1 MSNIKRRATEIIK
14 FLFLAISLLALNQ
27 QIYAATHMVQLPLS
41 QKKEITQMQNSLS
54 EQQQAIIPIA
64 AYAANGDLA
73 KLSQSL
79 KDGLDL
85 GLTIAEIKEVLV
97 QTYAYAGFPRSL
109 NALTT
114 FMQVLEQRKES
125 GIRDIEGKT
134 NSTLPKDYQALLQ
147 GTQNQTQLVGQPV
160 KGALFEFAPAIDEYL
175 KAHLFGD
182 IFSRDVLNWQDREIA
197 TLSMLSALEGVDSQ
211 LQSHLNIAKTQGV
224 SSHQF
229 ENIQKILAEKVSLQV
244 GQRFQNVL
252 TSSHNQSL

>member
-1 MSNIKRRATEIIK
+1 MRLKSI
-14 FLFLAISLLALNQ
+14 FLAINMLVLDQ
-27 QIYAATHMVQLPLS
+27 QIYAATEMVQLSLS
-41 QKKEITQMQNSLS
+41 HNKEMKQMQNSLS
-54 EQQQAIIPIA
+54 QQQQAIIPIA
-64 AYAANGDLA
+64 AYAANGDLS

-79 KDGLDL
+79 KDGLDQ

-114 FMQVLEQRKES
+114 FIQVLEQRKKQ
-125 GIRDIEGKT
+125 GIHDVEGKT
-134 NSTLPKDYQALLQ
+134 NSALPKDYQALLQ

-197 TLSMLSALEGVDSQ
+197 TLSMLSALEGVESQ
-211 LQSHLNIAKTQGV
+211 LQSHLNIAKTQGIT
-224 SSHQF
+224 SHQF
-229 ENIQKILAEKVSLQV
+229 DEIQKILSKKVSPQV
-244 GQRFQNVL
+244 GQRFKNVL
-252 TSSHNQSL
+252 TSFQNQ

>member
-1 MSNIKRRATEIIK
+1 MKLKSI
-14 FLFLAISLLALNQ
+14 FLAISVLMLEQ
-27 QIYAATHMVQLPLS
+27 QIYAATEVQPSLS
-41 QKKEITQMQNSLS
+41 QNKEMKPMQNSLS
-54 EQQQAIIPIA
+54 QQQQAIIPIA
-64 AYAANGDLA
+64 AYAANGDLV

-79 KDGLDL
+79 KDGLDQ

-109 NALTT
+109 NALAT
-114 FMQVLEQRKES
+114 FMQVLEQRKEN
-125 GIRDIEGKT
+125 GIHDVEGKT
-134 NSTLPKDYQALLQ
+134 NSALPKDYQALLQ

-211 LQSHLNIAKTQGV
+211 LQSHLNIAKNQGV
-224 SSHQF
+224 TSHHF
-229 ENIQKILAEKVSLQV
+229 EDIQKILSKKVSLQV
-244 GQRFQNVL
+244 GQRFQKVL
-252 TSSHNQSL
+252 MSFQNQ

>member
-1 MSNIKRRATEIIK
+1 
-14 FLFLAISLLALNQ
+14 
-27 QIYAATHMVQLPLS
+27 
-41 QKKEITQMQNSLS
+41 MQNSLS

-147 GTQNQTQLVGQPV
+147 GTQNHPPTEFDSEYLV
-160 KGALFEFAPAIDEYL
+160 KGALFDFAPAIDEYL

-252 TSSHNQSL
+252 TSFHNQSL

>member
-85 GLTIAEIKEVLV
+85 GLTIAEIKEVFSSNLCLCR
-97 QTYAYAGFPRSL
+97 FSSKFECP
-109 NALTT
+109 TT
-114 FMQVLEQRKES
+114 FMQVLEQRKRKRYS
-125 GIRDIEGKT
+125 
-134 NSTLPKDYQALLQ
+134 
-147 GTQNQTQLVGQPV
+147 
-160 KGALFEFAPAIDEYL
+160 
-175 KAHLFGD
+175 
-182 IFSRDVLNWQDREIA
+182 
-197 TLSMLSALEGVDSQ
+197 
-211 LQSHLNIAKTQGV
+211 
-224 SSHQF
+224 
-229 ENIQKILAEKVSLQV
+229 
-244 GQRFQNVL
+244 
-252 TSSHNQSL
+252 

>member
-85 GLTIAEIKEVLV
+85 GLTIAEIKDCLLY
-97 QTYAYAGFPRSL
+97 TSPSPR
-109 NALTT
+109 
-114 FMQVLEQRKES
+114 
-125 GIRDIEGKT
+125 D
-134 NSTLPKDYQALLQ
+134 
-147 GTQNQTQLVGQPV
+147 
-160 KGALFEFAPAIDEYL
+160 
-175 KAHLFGD
+175 
-182 IFSRDVLNWQDREIA
+182 
-197 TLSMLSALEGVDSQ
+197 
-211 LQSHLNIAKTQGV
+211 
-224 SSHQF
+224 
-229 ENIQKILAEKVSLQV
+229 
-244 GQRFQNVL
+244 
-252 TSSHNQSL
+252 

>member
-1 MSNIKRRATEIIK
+1 LKLKSI
-14 FLFLAISLLALNQ
+14 FLAINMLVLDQ
-27 QIYAATHMVQLPLS
+27 QIYAATEMVQLSLS
-41 QKKEITQMQNSLS
+41 HNKEMKQMQNSLS
-54 EQQQAIIPIA
+54 QQQQAIIPIA
-64 AYAANGDLA
+64 AYAANGDLS

-79 KDGLDL
+79 KDGLDQ

-114 FMQVLEQRKES
+114 FMQVLEQRKEN
-125 GIRDIEGKT
+125 GIHDVEGKT
-134 NSTLPKDYQALLQ
+134 NSALPKDYQALLQ

-197 TLSMLSALEGVDSQ
+197 TLSMLSALEGVESQ
-211 LQSHLNIAKTQGV
+211 LQSHLNIAKTQGIT
-224 SSHQF
+224 SHQF
-229 ENIQKILAEKVSLQV
+229 DEIQKILSKKVSPQV
-244 GQRFQNVL
+244 GQRFKNVL
-252 TSSHNQSL
+252 TSFQNQ